1 MAFLGIMFAAMG
13 YALCLAG
20 KKGIWCFSFMTEVQ
34 QALNT
39 NQALINLQ
47 ATLKGEEKEN
57 LT

>member
-1 MAFLGIMFAAMG
+1 MHCTWLGR
-13 YALCLAG
+13 
-20 KKGIWCFSFMTEVQ
+20 KGSGSFSFMTEVQ

-47 ATLKGEEKEN
+47 TTLKGEEKEN

>member
-1 MAFLGIMFAAMG
+1 MA
-13 YALCLAG
+13 
-20 KKGIWCFSFMTEVQ
+20 EVQ

-39 NQALINLQ
+39 IQALINLQ